1 MIEPKFD
8 LVSIF
13 LLIGLFQAFFLSIFF
28 LSKRLEKKENLIAGI
43 LLVVVGF
50 LILDVFLEQS
60 ALIVKVIYLYN
71 VSQPFALLLGP
82 LFYLWI
88 SRSLKENVIL
98 KRWIHLLPFFL
109 YLLYYSFFY
118 LQPDSFKEFSFAR
131 NHLHI
136 TPQQFIE
143 ISFHPDPIGINEHF
157 DKVLSTSL
165 FIYLILSVILIKK
178 AKSRTQ
184 VKTLERAIWLV
195 PIAYTVGAALYA
207 LSRSLF
213 DRDIGDFL
221 PAAYLTGLIYLVSA
235 FVMKN
240 SPFFKQNGLVV
251 NPRYKKSPLPKEV
264 KLRIEQ
270 KLRKAFE
277 KDKIFLHPGLNIAEL
292 STHLNTS
299 AHHISQVLNESIGQN
314 FFDFVAKYR
323 VEEASKLLRK
333 EEFQSTSV
341 EIIAEMVGYYSKS
354 AFIVAFKKL
363 KGNTPSNYRKS
374 QIS

>member
-13 LLIGLFQAFFLSIFF
+13 LLMGLFQAFFLSTFF
-28 LSKRLEKKENLIAGI
+28 LSKRKEKKENLIAGI

-82 LFYLWI
+82 LFYLWFG
-88 SRSLKENVIL
+88 RSLNENPIL
-98 KRWIHLLPFFL
+98 RGWIHFIPFFL
-109 YLLYYSFFY
+109 YMLYYSFFY

-136 TPQQFIE
+136 TTQQFIE

-157 DKVLSTSL
+157 DKILSASL
-165 FIYLILSVILIKK
+165 LIYLILSIILIKK
-178 AKSRTQ
+178 AKSRPQ
-184 VKTLERAIWLV
+184 VQTLEWAIWLV
-195 PIAYTVGAALYA
+195 SIAYTVGTVLYA
-207 LSRSLF
+207 FSRSLF
-213 DRDIGDFL
+213 DRDLGDFL
-221 PAAYLTGLIYLVSA
+221 PAIYLTGLIYLVSTSI
-235 FVMKN
+235 MIN
-240 SPFFKQNGLVV
+240 SPFFKQNSLFV

-277 KDKIFLHPGLNIAEL
+277 EDKIFLHPGLNIATL

-299 AHHISQVLNESIGQN
+299 SHHISQVLNESIGES

-323 VEEASKLLRK
+323 VEEASELLLK
-333 EEFQSTSV
+333 EEFQSTSI
-341 EIIAEMVGYYSKS
+341 EIIAEMVGYNSKS

-363 KGNTPSNYRKS
+363 KGTTPSDHRKS
-374 QIS
+374 QLS